1 MRWKWFVGILVFLIL
16 TLMVTAYVVLATYD
30 YNELKPWV
38 AREIKDATGRE
49 LRLDGEVDLTMGLS
63 PSLVVTD
70 VAFAN
75 ASWGSQPQMIK
86 IEKLQAQVRLFPL
99 LFKEVELK
107 HIDLAG
113 VEVLLETDSKG
124 QGNWDLTGGDRSGKN
139 ASAFEPIQADID
151 NLRIN
156 NLSLVFRKGKTGVV
170 KRLTLDRLDAAKAEA
185 SDALTLDLR
194 ANYDGRPVTLSGTTG
209 LIRHLF
215 AQQRFALELSG
226 KLANLAVKLNGSID
240 DALNLQGID
249 VKAHVT
255 GENLAKIGPVLDIQ
269 LPETKT
275 FDVTGHLKGSRDSLR
290 LDNLKGNLSGGAVD
304 MAISGSVGNLIAFS
318 GVDLN
323 LTTSGKDLAA
333 MGPIIG
339 EELPATDDYKIQGRL
354 TGSAEALALQDAKG
368 SAGRGSLRFTV
379 NGAVQD
385 ILTLKGM
392 GLRSKLTGLDL
403 AEFGE
408 IIAVKLPSTDE
419 FEIQGRLT
427 GSTDALALKEAQGN
441 ARRGGIQLKVSGG
454 IKQLLSFEGL
464 NLKLDASGKELAEIG
479 HLFGTEL
486 PGLGP
491 FDVRAKLSNSAKA
504 ISLGEFSAMVDK
516 SDFKGL
522 VKVEFL
528 ERPKITLRLE
538 SSVIDFTALMKS
550 LEKDEQNTAEK
561 DTQKPRLFSDD
572 PLPFNVLKKF
582 DADIV
587 LKARNIHAKE
597 AHFEFGHL
605 ELRLEDSNFS
615 IDKLEAT
622 YKETKISGNL
632 QINAGAPSR
641 VATNFLVQNF
651 NLGDFLKET
660 GKSDQVRAIVD
671 IAAQGKSKGDTVH
684 HIMANLDGEIGAIM
698 GEGYLIKYL
707 DMLSVGLSE
716 KVVHFW
722 RPPKEADQIKCAV
735 VQFDIKQGIATSQA
749 FVFNTRAGILA
760 GEGEINLGTEQV
772 NFLLVPKPAHP
783 ELSLSTK
790 LRVSGTVMDP
800 KVSPDTLSL
809 LTKGAEALSTRVVGP
824 IALLAPFVHLG
835 ANKKHP
841 CDVPGIGQS
850 GLPGPAPE

>member
-16 TLMVTAYVVLATYD
+16 TLMLTVYVVLATYD
-30 YNELKPWV
+30 YKKLKPWV
-38 AREIKDATGRE
+38 ARMVKDATGRE
-49 LRLDGEVDLTMGLS
+49 LRLDGEVDLAMGLS

-70 VAFAN
+70 VSFAN
-75 ASWGSQPQMIK
+75 VSWGSQPQMIK
-86 IEKLQAQVRLFPL
+86 IERLQAQVRLFPL
-99 LFKEVELK
+99 LFKDVDLK

-139 ASAFEPIQADID
+139 VTAFEPIQADID
-151 NLRIN
+151 NIRIS

-170 KRLTLDRLDAAKAEA
+170 KRFTLDRLDVAKAEA

-194 ANYDGRPVTLSGTTG
+194 ADYEGRPVTLSGTTG

-226 KLANLAVKLNGSID
+226 KLANLAVKLNGAID
-240 DALNLQGID
+240 NVLNLQGID
-249 VKAHVT
+249 VKAQVT

-275 FDVTGHLKGSRDSLR
+275 FDVTGHLKGSQDSLR

-323 LTTSGKDLAA
+323 HMSSGKDLAA

-339 EELPATDDYKIQGRL
+339 EELPATDEFKIQGRL
-354 TGSAEALALQDAKG
+354 TGSTEALALQEAQG

-379 NGAVQD
+379 NGAVKD

-392 GLRSKLTGLDL
+392 DLQSKVTGTDL

-408 IIAVKLPSTDE
+408 MIAEKLPATDE

-427 GSTDALALKEAQGN
+427 GSTEALALQEVQGS
-441 ARRGGIQLKVSGG
+441 ARRGGISLKVSGE
-454 IKQLLSFEGL
+454 IMQLLTFEGL
-464 NLKLDASGKELAEIG
+464 NVKADASGKALAEIG
-479 HLFGTEL
+479 SLFGTEL
-486 PGLGP
+486 PELGP
-491 FDVRAKLSNSAKA
+491 FDVSGKLSSTPKD
-504 ISLGEFSAMVDK
+504 ISLNQFTAIIDK

-522 VKVEFL
+522 AKVEFRK
-528 ERPKITLRLE
+528 RPKITLRLE

-550 LEKDEQNTAEK
+550 LEKDEKKTAEK
-561 DTQKPRLFSDD
+561 DTQKPRLFSDA
-572 PLPFNVLKKF
+572 PLPFDVLKKF

-632 QINAGAPSR
+632 QFPR
-641 VATNFLVQNF
+641 
-651 NLGDFLKET
+651 
-660 GKSDQVRAIVD
+660 
-671 IAAQGKSKGDTVH
+671 
-684 HIMANLDGEIGAIM
+684 
-698 GEGYLIKYL
+698 
-707 DMLSVGLSE
+707 
-716 KVVHFW
+716 
-722 RPPKEADQIKCAV
+722 
-735 VQFDIKQGIATSQA
+735 
-749 FVFNTRAGILA
+749 
-760 GEGEINLGTEQV
+760 
-772 NFLLVPKPAHP
+772 P
-783 ELSLSTK
+783 EL
-790 LRVSGTVMDP
+790 
-800 KVSPDTLSL
+800 
-809 LTKGAEALSTRVVGP
+809 
-824 IALLAPFVHLG
+824 
-835 ANKKHP
+835 
-841 CDVPGIGQS
+841 
-850 GLPGPAPE
+850 